1 MKKVWNF
8 ITKHKLLTTVIF
20 VFGIPLLINIAYSLG
35 RKQALIITEWEA
47 ADVLSFYGAIVGA
60 AGTIVLGIV
69 AWQQNARLL
78 KIEENTFL
86 ASNAGSA
93 LVTEVTIKGAK
104 SVVCNLEQH
113 TEQIVITEKVK
124 TESNPLKYG
133 SFTIQCKLE
142 PIDKVQHVAFVKV
155 NTVTIT
161 AATAEAKKVTII
173 SAETT
178 SEQYSR
184 VAISKDFDRFEL
196 TVIMS
201 KEEKNAFL
209 IAVKNRNSIMEVNME
224 LCLVTDKYVETELMC
239 RAVFDNPSYD
249 AEEDIYGHFK
259 TSSENVPM
267 CFWQGASC
275 KNKQD
280 IQIKTIAKGKQH
292 GQTENALR
300 QQG

>member
-1 MKKVWNF
+1 MKKAWNF
-8 ITKHKLLTTVIF
+8 IIKHKLLLLAVVVV
-20 VFGIPLLINIAYSLG
+20 VFGIPLLIDIAYLLG
-35 RKQALIITEWEA
+35 HKRALIITEWDA
-47 ADVLSFYGAIVGA
+47 ADVLTFYGALVGA
-60 AGTIVLGIV
+60 AGTIVLGII

-86 ASNAGSA
+86 SSNAGSA
-93 LVTEVTIKGAK
+93 LVTEMTIKDVK

-142 PIDKVQHVAFVKV
+142 PIDKVRHVAFVKV
-155 NTVTIT
+155 NAVTIT
-161 AATAEAKKVTII
+161 AATAETKIVTII

-196 TVIMS
+196 AVIMS
-201 KEEKNAFL
+201 QEEKKAFL
-209 IAVKNRNSIMEVNME
+209 NAINNSDSMMEVNME
-224 LCLVTDKYVETELMC
+224 LCLVTDRYVETELSC
-239 RAVFDNPSYD
+239 RANFANPSYD
-249 AEEDIYGHFK
+249 DEEEIYSHFM

-267 CFWQGASC
+267 CFWRGASC

-280 IQIKTIAKGKQH
+280 IQIKSIAEGKQN
-292 GQTENALR
+292 G
-300 QQG
+300 